1 MNQTVAEMKKTVLV
15 VEDDL
20 AIRETLREALEW
32 DGFEVVTAFDGR
44 DGLNKIR
51 QGPRPDLVLLDMM
64 MPIMTG
70 RQFLDAVMADKSL
83 ALIPVLVVSAVA
95 DKINSLGARD
105 FVGKPPDLDFLMNL
119 VARYTQLPS
128 KAVS

>member
-1 MNQTVAEMKKTVLV
+1 MTQSVELMKKTVLV

-32 DGFEVVTAFDGR
+32 DGFDVVVAFDGR
-44 DGLNKIR
+44 DGLQKIR
-51 QGPRPDLVLLDMM
+51 QAPRPDLVLLDMM

-83 ALIPVLVVSAVA
+83 SLIPVLVVSAVA
-95 DKINSLGARD
+95 DKKGALGARD
-105 FVGKPPDLDFLMNL
+105 VVGKPPDLDFLMGL
-119 VARYTQLPS
+119 VARYTMTSTEALS
-128 KAVS
+128 

>member
-1 MNQTVAEMKKTVLV
+1 MIHETQTHKKTVLV
-15 VEDDL
+15 VEDDSD
-20 AIRETLREALEW
+20 IRETLREALEW

-44 DGLNKIR
+44 DGLRKIR

-95 DKINSLGARD
+95 DKTSAMGARD
-105 FVGKPPDLDFLMNL
+105 VVGKPPDLDFLMNL
-119 VARYTQLPS
+119 VARYTAMPS
-128 KAVS
+128 EALS